1 MDSRSTPLNLGT
13 DMSSVSQDGHGAL
26 QELISIPGIERLPP
40 LAHAQYL
47 LDHFVSDVMSYT

>member
-13 DMSSVSQDGHGAL
+13 NMSSVSQDGNGGL

-40 LAHAQYL
+40 LGHAQYL
-47 LDHFVSDVMSYT
+47 LDHFVSDDMI